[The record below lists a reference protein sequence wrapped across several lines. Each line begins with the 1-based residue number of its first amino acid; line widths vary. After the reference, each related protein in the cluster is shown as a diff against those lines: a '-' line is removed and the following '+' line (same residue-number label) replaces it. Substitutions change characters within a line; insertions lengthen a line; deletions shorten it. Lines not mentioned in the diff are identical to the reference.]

1 MSKGFAVTFLIGLL
15 VIGAGIWMVFYK
27 QQGAHLDPK
36 GSILKVRTLKLDDTS
51 SAAVVEV
58 RLTNDAD
65 YPLVARTIE
74 ASAVTLKAD
83 VPGNIVAEVDVKD
96 LFKNYPVLG
105 EQFNP
110 VLKAREKVGPHS
122 SIDREVCAQFPVPI
136 DELDQRKDLVVRF
149 EDITG
154 VTAELHE
161 KVKPKL

>member
-15 VIGAGIWMVFYK
+15 VIGAGIWAVFYK

-51 SAAVVEV
+51 SAAVIEV
-58 RLTNDAD
+58 RVINEAD
-65 YPLVARTIE
+65 YSLVARSIE
-74 ASAVTLKAD
+74 VKIVTPKTEMA
-83 VPGNIVAEVDVKD
+83 GNVIAESDVKQM
-96 LFKNYPVLG
+96 FKYYPALG

-110 VLKAREKVGPHS
+110 VLKARDKVPPRG
-122 SIDREVCAQFPVPI
+122 SIDREVCAQFQLPI
-136 DELDQRKDLVVRF
+136 EELDRRKDIIVRF

-161 KVKPKL
+161 RKK